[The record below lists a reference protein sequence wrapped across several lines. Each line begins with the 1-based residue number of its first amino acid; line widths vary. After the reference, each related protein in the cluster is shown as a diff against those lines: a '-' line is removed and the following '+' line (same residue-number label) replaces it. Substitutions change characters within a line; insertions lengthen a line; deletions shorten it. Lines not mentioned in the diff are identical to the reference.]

1 MKFLPITLAAVT
13 LGLAAASVVPA
24 FAQAAPGA
32 PGRAPGMRMNKV
44 ADALGLSDAQKARM
58 QQIAMGARKEA
69 QAMQANT
76 LLTPQAKQAKMMS
89 LRTSATKQM
98 MMVLTPA
105 QRQKVKAMH
114 QQRPGA

>member
-24 FAQAAPGA
+24 FAQAA

-58 QQIAMGARKEA
+58 QQIAMGARKQA

-76 LLTPQAKQAKMMS
+76 SLTPQAKQAKMMS
-89 LRTSATKQM
+89 LRTSTTKQM

>member
-1 MKFLPITLAAVT
+1 MKLSPITLAAVT
-13 LGLAAASVVPA
+13 LGLAAVSVAPS

-32 PGRAPGMRMNKV
+32 HGRAPGMRMNKM

-58 QQIAMGARKEA
+58 QQIMAGAMKQA

-76 LLTPQAKQAKMMS
+76 SLTPQAKQAKMMS
-89 LRTSATKQM
+89 LRMNTTKQM
-98 MMVLTPA
+98 MSVLTPA
-105 QRQKVKAMH
+105 QRQKAKSMR